1 VRVSGASTAAGNLS
15 GLAVTGCDPRN
26 PGRVPTIALGAGNHV
41 VRTSEGIRTGM
52 QLDRVVLTSAAG
64 GTVRGVAGGPV
75 ALDTPPPLVTVVH
88 DGATRMR
95 VHVTGADAPF
105 WLVLGESQSPGWKA
119 TVAPSS
125 SASGSPNGSLG
136 SSRLVDGYANGWMVT
151 PTKSSFDVVIEW
163 TPQRRVWA
171 AIWISLVAA
180 LLCLALIA
188 WSMVRRRA
196 RVRDLG
202 WSPSDSDVRVEWPSE
217 ARGTL
222 AVTRSSRIVVP
233 ILAGLVA
240 SLVVAPW
247 AGALAALAVVLIQWR
262 PSLRLLVAVIPAA
275 LLAAVAFYMVYLQ
288 HHFGFPPVFEWPT
301 LFPLGRPLA
310 WLAVVF
316 LGVDVLVERVRTP
329 PAGAAAGERF
339 AER

>member
-1 VRVSGASTAAGNLS
+1 
-15 GLAVTGCDPRN
+15 
-26 PGRVPTIALGAGNHV
+26 
-41 VRTSEGIRTGM
+41 
-52 QLDRVVLTSAAG
+52 
-64 GTVRGVAGGPV
+64 
-75 ALDTPPPLVTVVH
+75 
-88 DGATRMR
+88 

-119 TVAPSS
+119 TVAPSGA
-125 SASGSPNGSLG
+125 ASGSPQGSLG
-136 SSRLVDGYANGWMVT
+136 ASRLVDGYANGWMVT

-171 AIWISLVAA
+171 AIWISLLAA

-188 WSMVRRRA
+188 WSMVRARA
-196 RVRDLG
+196 RVRDLR

-217 ARGTL
+217 PRGTL
-222 AVTRSSRIVVP
+222 AVTRRSRIVVP
-233 ILAGLVA
+233 ILAGLAA

-262 PSLRLLVAVIPAA
+262 PSLRVLVAVIPAV
-275 LLAAVAFYMVYLQ
+275 LLTAVAFYMVYLQ
-288 HHFGFPPVFEWPT
+288 HEFRFPPVFEWPT
-301 LFPLGRPLA
+301 LFPFGRPLG
-310 WLAVVF
+310 WLAVVL

-329 PAGAAAGERF
+329 PAGVAAGERS

>member
-1 VRVSGASTAAGNLS
+1 
-15 GLAVTGCDPRN
+15 
-26 PGRVPTIALGAGNHV
+26 
-41 VRTSEGIRTGM
+41 
-52 QLDRVVLTSAAG
+52 
-64 GTVRGVAGGPV
+64 
-75 ALDTPPPLVTVVH
+75 
-88 DGATRMR
+88 
-95 VHVTGADAPF
+95 
-105 WLVLGESQSPGWKA
+105 
-119 TVAPSS
+119 
-125 SASGSPNGSLG
+125 
-136 SSRLVDGYANGWMVT
+136 
-151 PTKSSFDVVIEW
+151 
-163 TPQRRVWA
+163 
-171 AIWISLVAA
+171 
-180 LLCLALIA
+180 
-188 WSMVRRRA
+188 
-196 RVRDLG
+196 
-202 WSPSDSDVRVEWPSE
+202 
-217 ARGTL
+217 L
-222 AVTRSSRIVVP
+222 AVTRRSRIVVP

-288 HHFGFPPVFEWPT
+288 HHFLFPPVFEWPT